1 MNRARK
7 SQKQKTLELVQL
19 AMLAALVVVLQIISA
34 LIPPIGGMV
43 SITLTLIPVVIGA
56 ILFGKK
62 GGAILGFTFG
72 LIVMINCITALDPGG
87 NILWNANPILT
98 ALLCLLKGVLAG
110 FVPAVVYSAI
120 SGKKTMSVTKKVFAT
135 ALAAMLA
142 PIVNTTTFVIGMLLF
157 FKETLTIWAGGQA
170 LIVYILLGLA
180 GLNFLIE
187 FIINIILT
195 PAIIR
200 IVDVVKKKA
209 IR

>member
-1 MNRARK
+1 MSRQLK

-19 AMLAALVVVLQIISA
+19 SMLAALVVVLQILSA

-72 LIVMINCITALDPGG
+72 VIVMINCITALDPGG
-87 NILWNANPILT
+87 NILWNTNPFLT
-98 ALLCLLKGVLAG
+98 AFLCLLKGTLAG
-110 FVPAVVYSAI
+110 FVPAVVYSAVT
-120 SGKKTMSVTKKVFAT
+120 SNKTVSTTKKIFST

-142 PIVNTTTFVIGMLLF
+142 PIVNTSTFVIGMLLF
-157 FKETLTIWAGGQA
+157 FKDTLTIWADGKPIM
-170 LIVYILLGLA
+170 LYILLGLA

-187 FIINIILT
+187 FIINFILT

-200 IVDVVKKKA
+200 IVDVVKKKT
-209 IR
+209 IH

>member
-1 MNRARK
+1 MSRQIK

-19 AMLAALVVVLQIISA
+19 AMLAALVVVLQILSA

-72 LIVMINCITALDPGG
+72 LIVMINCITGLDPGG
-87 NILWNANPILT
+87 NILWNTNPILT
-98 ALLCLLKGVLAG
+98 ALLCLLKGTLAG
-110 FVPAVVYSAI
+110 LVPAVVYSAI
-120 SGKKTMSVTKKVFAT
+120 KGNKTTSTAKKIFCT

-142 PIVNTTTFVIGMLLF
+142 PIVNTSTFVIGMLLF
-157 FKETLTIWAGGQA
+157 FKDTLTAWADGKPIM
-170 LIVYILLGLA
+170 LYILLGLA

-200 IVDVVKKKA
+200 IVDVVKKKN

>member
-1 MNRARK
+1 MNRQIK

-19 AMLAALVVVLQIISA
+19 AMLAALVVVLQILSA

-72 LIVMINCITALDPGG
+72 LIVMINCITGLDPGG
-87 NILWNANPILT
+87 NILWNTNPLLT
-98 ALLCLLKGVLAG
+98 GMLCILKGVLAG
-110 FVPAVVYSAI
+110 FIPAIVYSAI
-120 SGKKTMSVTKKVFAT
+120 TAKKEIGTVKKLFAT
-135 ALAAMLA
+135 MLAAMLA
-142 PIVNTTTFVIGMLLF
+142 PIVNTSTFVIGMLLF
-157 FKETLTIWAGGQA
+157 FKDTLTVWAEGKPIM
-170 LIVYILLGLA
+170 LYILLGLA

-187 FIINIILT
+187 FIINIVLS

-200 IVDVVKKKA
+200 IVDVVKKKK
-209 IR
+209 IH

>member
-1 MNRARK
+1 MSRQIK

-19 AMLAALVVVLQIISA
+19 AMLAALVVVLQILSA

-72 LIVMINCITALDPGG
+72 LIVMINCITGLDPGG
-87 NILWNANPILT
+87 NILWNTNPILT
-98 ALLCLLKGVLAG
+98 ALLCLLKGTLAG

-120 SGKKTMSVTKKVFAT
+120 KGYKTTSTAKKIFCT

-142 PIVNTTTFVIGMLLF
+142 PIVNTSTFVIGMLLF
-157 FKETLTIWAGGQA
+157 FKDTLTAWADGKPIM
-170 LIVYILLGLA
+170 LYVLLGLA

-200 IVDVVKKKA
+200 IVDVVKKKN

>member
-1 MNRARK
+1 
-7 SQKQKTLELVQL
+7 
-19 AMLAALVVVLQIISA
+19 MLAALVVVLQIISA

-200 IVDVVKKKA
+200 IVDIVKKKA

>member
-1 MNRARK
+1 MSRQLK

-19 AMLAALVVVLQIISA
+19 AMLAALVVVLQILSA

-62 GGAILGFTFG
+62 GGATLGFTFG
-72 LIVMINCITALDPGG
+72 VIVMINCITALDPGG
-87 NILWNANPILT
+87 NILWNTNPFLT
-98 ALLCLLKGVLAG
+98 AFLCLLKGTLAG
-110 FVPAVVYSAI
+110 FVPAVVYSAVT
-120 SGKKTMSVTKKVFAT
+120 SNKTVSTTKKIFST

-142 PIVNTTTFVIGMLLF
+142 PIVNTSTFVIGMLLF
-157 FKETLTIWAGGQA
+157 FKDTLTIWADGKPIM
-170 LIVYILLGLA
+170 LYILLGLA

-200 IVDVVKKKA
+200 IVDVVKKKT
-209 IR
+209 IH

>member
-1 MNRARK
+1 MSRQLK

-19 AMLAALVVVLQIISA
+19 SMLAALVVVLQILSA

-72 LIVMINCITALDPGG
+72 VIVMINCITALDPGG
-87 NILWNANPILT
+87 NILWNTNPFLT
-98 ALLCLLKGVLAG
+98 AFLCLLKGTLAG
-110 FVPAVVYSAI
+110 FVPAVVYSALTR
-120 SGKKTMSVTKKVFAT
+120 SKTVSTTKKIFST

-142 PIVNTTTFVIGMLLF
+142 PIVNTSTFVIGMLLF
-157 FKETLTIWAGGQA
+157 FKDTLTIWADGKPIM
-170 LIVYILLGLA
+170 LYILLGLA

-200 IVDVVKKKA
+200 IVDVVKKKT
-209 IR
+209 IH

>member
-157 FKETLTIWAGGQA
+157 FKETLTVWAGGQA

>member
-1 MNRARK
+1 MSRQLK

-19 AMLAALVVVLQIISA
+19 SMLAALVVVLQILSA

-72 LIVMINCITALDPGG
+72 VIVLINCIAALDPGG
-87 NILWNANPILT
+87 NILWNTNPFLT
-98 ALLCLLKGVLAG
+98 AFLCLLKGTLAG
-110 FVPAVVYSAI
+110 FVPAVVYSAVT
-120 SGKKTMSVTKKVFAT
+120 SNKTVSTTKKIFST

-142 PIVNTTTFVIGMLLF
+142 PIVNTSTFVIGMLLF
-157 FKETLTIWAGGQA
+157 FKDTLTIWADGKPIM
-170 LIVYILLGLA
+170 LYILLGLA

-200 IVDVVKKKA
+200 IVDVVKKKT
-209 IR
+209 IH

>member
-1 MNRARK
+1 MSGQLK

-19 AMLAALVVVLQIISA
+19 SMLAALVVVLQILSA

-72 LIVMINCITALDPGG
+72 VIVMINCITALDPGG
-87 NILWNANPILT
+87 NILWNTNPFLT
-98 ALLCLLKGVLAG
+98 AFLCLLKGTLAG
-110 FVPAVVYSAI
+110 FVPAVVYSAVT
-120 SGKKTMSVTKKVFAT
+120 SSKTVSTTKKIFST

-142 PIVNTTTFVIGMLLF
+142 PIVNTSTFVIGMLLF
-157 FKETLTIWAGGQA
+157 FKDTLTTWADGKPIM
-170 LIVYILLGLA
+170 LYILLGLA

-200 IVDVVKKKA
+200 IVDVVKKKT
-209 IR
+209 IH

>member
-1 MNRARK
+1 MNRQLK

-19 AMLAALVVVLQIISA
+19 SMLAALVVVLQILSA

-72 LIVMINCITALDPGG
+72 VIVMINCITALDPGG
-87 NILWNANPILT
+87 NILWNTNPFLT
-98 ALLCLLKGVLAG
+98 AFLCLLKGTLAG
-110 FVPAVVYSAI
+110 FVPAVVYSAVT
-120 SGKKTMSVTKKVFAT
+120 SNKTVSTTRKIFST

-142 PIVNTTTFVIGMLLF
+142 PIVNTSTFVIGMLLF
-157 FKETLTIWAGGQA
+157 FKDTLTIWADGKPIM
-170 LIVYILLGLA
+170 LYILLGLA

-200 IVDVVKKKA
+200 IVDVVKKKT
-209 IR
+209 IH

>member
-1 MNRARK
+1 MSRQLK

-19 AMLAALVVVLQIISA
+19 AMLAALVVVLQILSA

-72 LIVMINCITALDPGG
+72 VIVMINCITALDPGG
-87 NILWNANPILT
+87 NILWNTNPFLT
-98 ALLCLLKGVLAG
+98 AFLCLLKGTLAG
-110 FVPAVVYSAI
+110 FVPAVVYSAVT
-120 SGKKTMSVTKKVFAT
+120 SNKTVSTTKKIFST

-142 PIVNTTTFVIGMLLF
+142 PIVNTSTFVIGMLLF
-157 FKETLTIWAGGQA
+157 FKDTLTTWADGKPIM
-170 LIVYILLGLA
+170 LYILLGLA

-200 IVDVVKKKA
+200 IVDVVKKKT
-209 IR
+209 IH